1 VLGKAGAT
9 LARIV
14 ALATLAGAGPSLA
27 AEPFETAAPRAI
39 LVEYETGA
47 TLFEKSPDLQFGAGS
62 FAKLMTAAVVFQA
75 VKDGRLDLDDS
86 FVISDDAWRRGGA
99 PSGGS
104 SMFAV
109 LGSAVP
115 VSDLLRGL
123 VVAGANDAAI
133 ALAEGIAGS
142 ETAFAELMNN
152 EAQRIGLKQSH
163 FTNSTGL
170 PDGGQHTTARDL
182 AILASGLVRTYP
194 DLYRIFAERE
204 FTWNKIRQQSRVP
217 LLATTAGV
225 DGLNSS
231 FLKDAGYGMVASAER
246 DGRRLVAVISGAGS
260 LEARAEEGRRLIE
273 FGFGQPRAEA
283 IAAVVPEPEAV
294 GSEQTPTPTAE
305 AEVAAKAPDPNLK
318 TGASAS
324 LETRIALVIGNA
336 TYAAVGKLPNPPN
349 DAEAVAEALRESG
362 FSNVTLVHD
371 AARADLV
378 AALNG
383 FADKAASADWAVV
396 YFAGHGIELDGANYL
411 IPIDA
416 RLRADRDVQDEAVSL
431 DRVMVA
437 VQPARKLR
445 LVILDACRNNPFI
458 ADMRVTVA
466 SRAIHRGLARVEPD
480 GGTLVA
486 YAAKGGQEAIDGDE
500 TGNSPFAAALVK
512 RLRTPGLEIGKL
524 FRLVRDDV
532 LAATDRRQEPFV
544 YGSLPG
550 EDFFFRTN

>member
-1 VLGKAGAT
+1 MLREVVAA
-9 LARIV
+9 LARMV
-14 ALATLAGAGPSLA
+14 ALATLVAAGPSSA

-62 FAKLMTAAVVFQA
+62 FAKLMTAAIVFQA
-75 VKDGRLDLDDS
+75 VKEGRLDLDDRFTVS
-86 FVISDDAWRRGGA
+86 ENAWRLGGA
-99 PSGGS
+99 ASGGS
-104 SMFAV
+104 TMFAE
-109 LGSAVP
+109 LGSAIP

-123 VVAGANDAAI
+123 IVASANDAAI

-152 EAQRIGLKQSH
+152 EARRIGLKQSQ

-170 PDGGQHTTARDL
+170 PDAGQHTTARDL
-182 AILASGLVRTYP
+182 AILANGLVRTYP

-204 FTWNKIRQQSRVP
+204 FTWNKIRQQNRMP

-225 DGLNSS
+225 DGLNTS
-231 FLKDAGYGMVASAER
+231 FLKDAGYGMIASAVR
-246 DGRRLVAVISGAGS
+246 DGRRLIAVLSGADS

-273 FGFGQPRAEA
+273 FGFSQPRAEVV
-283 IAAVVPEPEAV
+283 AVVLPETEAA
-294 GSEQTPTPTAE
+294 SEKTPTPVAG
-305 AEVAAKAPDPNLK
+305 AEVDAKAPDPAVEAE
-318 TGASAS
+318 ASAS
-324 LETRIALVIGNA
+324 METRIALVIGNA
-336 TYAAVGKLPNPPN
+336 SYAAVSKLPNPPN
-349 DAEAVAEALRESG
+349 DAEAVADALRGSG
-362 FSNVTLVHD
+362 FSDVTLVHD

-383 FADKAASADWAVV
+383 FADRAASADWAVV
-396 YFAGHGIELDGANYL
+396 YFAGHGIELDGSNYL

-500 TGNSPFAAALVK
+500 AGNSPFAAALVK

-550 EDFFFRTN
+550 EDFFFRAN

>member
-1 VLGKAGAT
+1 MLREVVAA
-9 LARIV
+9 LARMV
-14 ALATLAGAGPSLA
+14 ALATLAAAGPSSA

-62 FAKLMTAAVVFQA
+62 FAKLMTAAIVFQA
-75 VKDGRLDLDDS
+75 VKEGRLDLDDRFTVS
-86 FVISDDAWRRGGA
+86 ENAWRLGGA
-99 PSGGS
+99 ASGGS
-104 SMFAV
+104 TMFAE
-109 LGSAVP
+109 LGSAIP

-123 VVAGANDAAI
+123 IVASANDAAI

-142 ETAFAELMNN
+142 ETAFAELMNS
-152 EAQRIGLKQSH
+152 EARRIGLKQSQ

-170 PDGGQHTTARDL
+170 PDAGQHTTARDL
-182 AILASGLVRTYP
+182 AILANGLVRTYP

-204 FTWNKIRQQSRVP
+204 FTWNKIRQQNRMP

-225 DGLNSS
+225 DGLNTS
-231 FLKDAGYGMVASAER
+231 FLKDAGYGMIASAVR
-246 DGRRLVAVISGAGS
+246 DGRRLIAVLSGADS

-273 FGFGQPRAEA
+273 FGFSQPRAEVV
-283 IAAVVPEPEAV
+283 AVVLPETEAA
-294 GSEQTPTPTAE
+294 SEKTPTPVAG
-305 AEVAAKAPDPNLK
+305 AEVDAKAPDPAVEAE
-318 TGASAS
+318 ASAS
-324 LETRIALVIGNA
+324 METRIALVIGNA
-336 TYAAVGKLPNPPN
+336 SYAAVSKLPNPPN
-349 DAEAVAEALRESG
+349 DAEAVADALRGSG
-362 FSNVTLVHD
+362 FSDVTLVHD

-383 FADKAASADWAVV
+383 FADRAASADWAVV
-396 YFAGHGIELDGANYL
+396 YFAGHGIELDGSNYL

-500 TGNSPFAAALVK
+500 AGNSPFAAALVK

-550 EDFFFRTN
+550 EDFFFRAN